1 MMNEKQ
7 KLLLH
12 CCCAP
17 CASSVLERLIPQYD
31 VSVVFCN
38 PNIEPFEEY
47 DRRKKE
53 LKKLLRNM
61 PLLSD
66 AKLIECEY
74 DNAAFKHA
82 ALSLREEPEG
92 GKRCRACFNLRLAE
106 TARLAK
112 AGEYDLFATTLSVS
126 PHKDAEI
133 LNEIG
138 SEQAKEYGV
147 GYFCSDFKK
156 QDGHKRSIELS
167 KEYGL
172 YRQNYCGCLNK

>member
-1 MMNEKQ
+1 
-7 KLLLH
+7 
-12 CCCAP
+12 
-17 CASSVLERLIPQYD
+17 VLERLIPQYD
-31 VSVVFCN
+31 VSAVFYN

-53 LKKLLRNM
+53 LIKLLRKM

-66 AKLIECEY
+66 VKLIECEY
-74 DNAAFKHA
+74 DNAAFKHV

-92 GKRCRACFNLRLAE
+92 GQRCRACFDLRLAE

-112 AGEYDLFATTLSVS
+112 AGEYDIFATTLSVS
-126 PHKDAEI
+126 PHKDAKL

-138 SEQAKEYGV
+138 GKRAEEYGIE
-147 GYFCSDFKK
+147 YLSSDFKK
-156 QDGHKRSIELS
+156 QDGYKRSIELS
-167 KEYGL
+167 REYGL